1 MKAIM
6 AMAKNRAIGLNN
18 QLPWGTIY
26 KEDFQWFKEFTMGK
40 TLIVG
45 WYTFNSLPRLKGR
58 KGVVLNKMWDGNIM
72 YDIQNAP
79 FDSFRMHNP
88 DPVWNG
94 FEYTDDGFNPD
105 KYQDAIVAGGKKTY
119 TFLMPHITEFY
130 FTHIDKEYVGDTF
143 MEPFEH
149 FFSKHEVVKEFDFG
163 KVICY
168 TKNNE

>member
-58 KGVVLNKMWDGNIM
+58 KGVVLNKMWDGNII
-72 YDIQNAP
+72 YYINNAP
-79 FDSFRMHNP
+79 FYSFIMNL
-88 DPVWNG
+88 
-94 FEYTDDGFNPD
+94 TDYILTGINNRILIFSLL
-105 KYQDAIVAGGKKTY
+105 
-119 TFLMPHITEFY
+119 FLTLTISIFSS
-130 FTHIDKEYVGDTF
+130 DTF
-143 MEPFEH
+143 
-149 FFSKHEVVKEFDFG
+149 
-163 KVICY
+163 Y
-168 TKNNE
+168 